1 MDVPTAS
8 PQHIDDD
15 DDDGVPR
22 RPGSIITT
30 VGAWEM
36 M

>member
-8 PQHIDDD
+8 PQHI

-30 VGAWEM
+30 VGA
-36 M
+36 